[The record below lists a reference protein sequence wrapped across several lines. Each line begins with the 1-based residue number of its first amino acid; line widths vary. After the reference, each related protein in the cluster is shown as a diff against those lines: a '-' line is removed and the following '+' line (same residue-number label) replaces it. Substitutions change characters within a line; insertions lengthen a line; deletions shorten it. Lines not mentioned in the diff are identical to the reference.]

1 MKTKL
6 LVISTLSLVTLVL
19 YEIRTYS
26 RRQKIEW
33 AEGNLNISLI
43 GKRAVYLRTTSDSDP
58 AKLFSQI
65 FVFDTNTYPDL
76 VKRGYPNEYEMN
88 NPRASFLIPV
98 KLYARASQI
107 EIDSQGSRVTIKQGA
122 LNQDPPIQYELDLD
136 RFSLVRT
143 E

>member
-26 RRQKIEW
+26 QQQKIEW
-33 AEGNLNISLI
+33 AEGNLNISLS

-65 FVFDTNTYPDL
+65 FVFDTNIYPDL

-88 NPRASFLIPV
+88 NP
-98 KLYARASQI
+98 
-107 EIDSQGSRVTIKQGA
+107 DVT
-122 LNQDPPIQYELDLD
+122 D
-136 RFSLVRT
+136 RSPS
-143 E
+143 